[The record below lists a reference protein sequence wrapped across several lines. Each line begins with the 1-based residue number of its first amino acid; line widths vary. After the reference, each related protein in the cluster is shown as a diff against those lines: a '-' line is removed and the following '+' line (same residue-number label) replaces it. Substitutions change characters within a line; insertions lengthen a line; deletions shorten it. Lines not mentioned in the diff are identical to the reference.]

1 MADIY
6 FALTCQALCLC
17 VFIYACMYTYTHMS
31 VYICT
36 RMHAFLSGPL
46 NNSHLNCAGPLT
58 WIFPLHMSSSTT

>member
-6 FALTCQALCLC
+6 SALTYQALCLC

-36 RMHAFLSGPL
+36 HMHVFLSGPL
-46 NNSHLNCAGPLT
+46 EQLSFELRRST
-58 WIFPLHMSSSTT
+58 HMDFSTTYV